1 MIVNFRTYKISRGAR
16 TLVRTPNVK
25 KKKKKEDRLDMSHE
39 TKEQNSN
46 PVEIA
51 SNPWA
56 MNEQALP
63 YKRGKLHSVHSCI
76 RPAET
81 RNQYLHTKK
90 RRMHDISNALPN
102 RGRVRLCNI
111 LITPRSKTT
120 QGFKN

>member
-1 MIVNFRTYKISRGAR
+1 MVINFKTHGISRGALN
-16 TLVRTPNVK
+16 LVRTPTLIK
-25 KKKKKEDRLDMSHE
+25 KKKKMIGYTCSRE
-39 TKEQNSN
+39 TIEQNSN
-46 PVEIA
+46 PVEMA

-63 YKRGKLHSVHSCI
+63 YKRGKIHSVHSCI